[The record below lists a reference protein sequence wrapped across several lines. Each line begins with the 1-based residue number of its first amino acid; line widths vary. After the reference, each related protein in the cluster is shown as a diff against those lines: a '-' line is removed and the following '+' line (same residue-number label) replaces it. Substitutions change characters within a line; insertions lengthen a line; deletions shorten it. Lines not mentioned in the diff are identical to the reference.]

1 MRSRVL
7 HIDDDPMVLQVVA
20 SVLSR
25 EPDIETRGCRSGEE
39 GLRAAADWLPDL
51 ILSDVSMPGLNGVEV
66 LERLR
71 ENGSTMDIP
80 VVFTTACG
88 RQERVNVYMS
98 CGVSGV
104 IPKPFDL
111 RKLGGIVRNYLN
123 IGAEAGHPSS
133 PSKAAIIPRLTDD
146 AATLVQLRAAY
157 LSGADSAPLRLM
169 VHKLAG
175 FAGIFGYAVI
185 GDSAANLERK
195 LEFLNS
201 YQTPSAVVLAG
212 VDELLDLI
220 RREVARHPD

>member
-1 MRSRVL
+1 L
-7 HIDDDPMVLQVVA
+7 HIDDDPMVLQIVA
-20 SVLSR
+20 SVLSH
-25 EPDIETRGCRSGEE
+25 EPDIETRGYLSGEE

-71 ENGSTMDIP
+71 DNGSTMSIP

-88 RQERVNVYMS
+88 RQERINVYMS

-123 IGAEAGHPSS
+123 IGAESSQPWCPS
-133 PSKAAIIPRLTDD
+133 AADVNARLTDD
-146 AATLVQLRAAY
+146 AASLVELRAAY
-157 LSGADSAPLRLM
+157 LSDGDSAPLRQM

-175 FAGIFGYAVI
+175 FAGIFGYTMI

-195 LEFLNS
+195 LEFLS
-201 YQTPSAVVLAG
+201 RYPTPSAVVLAG

-220 RREVARHPD
+220 RRDVARHPD

>member
-20 SVLSR
+20 SVLSH
-25 EPDIETRGCRSGEE
+25 EPDIETRGYLCGEE
-39 GLRAAADWLPDL
+39 GVRAAADWLPDL

-71 ENGSTMDIP
+71 ENGSTMGIP

-88 RQERVNVYMS
+88 RQERISVYMS

-111 RKLGGIVRNYLN
+111 RKLGGIIRNYLN
-123 IGAEAGHPSS
+123 IGAEASQPSS
-133 PSKAAIIPRLTDD
+133 PSRAEIIARLTDD
-146 AATLVQLRAAY
+146 ATTLVQLRAAY
-157 LSGADSAPLRLM
+157 LFNGDSDPLRRM
-169 VHKLAG
+169 VHKLEG
-175 FAGIFGYAVI
+175 FAGIFGYTVI
-185 GDSAANLERK
+185 SDSAANLERK
-195 LEFLNS
+195 LEILNC
-201 YQTPSAVVLAG
+201 YPTPSAVVLAG

-220 RREVARHPD
+220 RLEVARHPD